1 MVVIR
6 QKIENY
12 IVQHGLLLMKR
23 CFVAEINLTGIAD
36 LLTQVVGLM
45 PSFVDLIVAVLPVML
60 VLIIVG
66 FLAGLFDGIIHMVKG
81 VLK

>member
-1 MVVIR
+1 M
-6 QKIENY
+6 
-12 IVQHGLLLMKR
+12 
-23 CFVAEINLTGIAD
+23 AEINLTGISD

-66 FLAGLFDGIIHMVKG
+66 FLSGLFDGIINMVKG

>member
-1 MVVIR
+1 M
-6 QKIENY
+6 
-12 IVQHGLLLMKR
+12 
-23 CFVAEINLTGIAD
+23 AEINLTGVSD
-36 LLTQVVGLM
+36 LLTQVVELM

-66 FLAGLFDGIIHMVKG
+66 FLSGLFDGIIQMVKG

>member
-1 MVVIR
+1 
-6 QKIENY
+6 
-12 IVQHGLLLMKR
+12 
-23 CFVAEINLTGIAD
+23 
-36 LLTQVVGLM
+36 M

-66 FLAGLFDGIIHMVKG
+66 FLSGLFDGIIQMVKG

>member
-1 MVVIR
+1 M
-6 QKIENY
+6 
-12 IVQHGLLLMKR
+12 
-23 CFVAEINLTGIAD
+23 AEINLTGIAD

-45 PSFVDLIVAVLPVML
+45 PAFVDLIVAVLPVML

-66 FLAGLFDGIIHMVKG
+66 FLSGLFDGIIQMVKG

>member
-1 MVVIR
+1 M
-6 QKIENY
+6 
-12 IVQHGLLLMKR
+12 
-23 CFVAEINLTGIAD
+23 AEINLTGISD

-66 FLAGLFDGIIHMVKG
+66 FLAGLFDGIIQMVKG

>member
-1 MVVIR
+1 
-6 QKIENY
+6 
-12 IVQHGLLLMKR
+12 
-23 CFVAEINLTGIAD
+23 VAEINLTGISD

-66 FLAGLFDGIIHMVKG
+66 FLSGLFDGIIQMVKG

>member
-1 MVVIR
+1 M
-6 QKIENY
+6 
-12 IVQHGLLLMKR
+12 
-23 CFVAEINLTGIAD
+23 AEINLTGISD

-66 FLAGLFDGIIHMVKG
+66 FLSGLFDGIIQMVKG

>member
-1 MVVIR
+1 M
-6 QKIENY
+6 
-12 IVQHGLLLMKR
+12 
-23 CFVAEINLTGIAD
+23 AEINLTGIAD

-66 FLAGLFDGIIHMVKG
+66 FLAGLFDGIIQMVKG

>member
-1 MVVIR
+1 
-6 QKIENY
+6 
-12 IVQHGLLLMKR
+12 
-23 CFVAEINLTGIAD
+23 VAEINLTGIAD

-66 FLAGLFDGIIHMVKG
+66 FLSGLFDGIIQMVRG

>member
-1 MVVIR
+1 M
-6 QKIENY
+6 
-12 IVQHGLLLMKR
+12 
-23 CFVAEINLTGIAD
+23 AEVNLSGITD
-36 LLTQVVGLM
+36 LLNQVVVMM

-66 FLAGLFDGIIHMVKG
+66 FISGLFDGIISMVKG